1 MRKNFLNQNFIF
13 IDRKKDPCCNRN
25 LSAKMFLNL
34 SLTNVRPEIFFDA
47 FLMSGKKFSL
57 STPGSPTFSEKI
69 GPPKQT
75 FAPGP
80 RISLIGPAAKSGVQ
94 LEGERIIGLWFDLF
108 VDGFRTYPSL
118 V

>member
-13 IDRKKDPCCNRN
+13 IDRKKGFHPCCNRN
-25 LSAKMFLNL
+25 LSAKN
-34 SLTNVRPEIFFDA
+34 FFDA
-47 FLMSGKKFSL
+47 FLMSGKFFSL
-57 STPGSPTFSEKI
+57 PPGSPTFSGKI

-80 RISLIGPAAKSGVQ
+80 RISLIGPAAKSRVQ